1 MSDLNS
7 TYDNYNSDN
16 PADFKDLLLRFLT
29 FWPYVLIS
37 IIIGLVASHISLRYS
52 SYYYETNSTIEIL
65 DKAQESEMALPTAMT
80 VFNRSM
86 INLDNEIGR
95 LSSYNLN
102 KTVVSDIESNLRFFD
117 IGNVKNTELH
127 KTQFFNDYSIVFKT
141 DLELID
147 KKLVFQINI
156 LNNRMNIQHI
166 SKKGDIIKSHDFNSL
181 STYNVLHDLPFDL
194 KINDDLNDREITKQ
208 IIIDP
213 FRATVERFISMIKF
227 NQSLN
232 VISRNFN
239 SGSDQIDIS
248 MRYPNILI
256 AEEYLSKL
264 IEKFD
269 FDGINDRQIEYKR
282 TIDFVNDRSVF
293 LQNELEIIE
302 KRKQDFKSFNK
313 LTDIKSDASMVMNQ
327 QFSYD
332 SDLFTYQSQKDLLG
346 LLKAELIK
354 FEYKLLPINFGL
366 LDDGLNNLINKYND
380 LILNRNNMLS
390 SGIGSRNST
399 ILNLE
404 DQIDNL
410 FQNINGSI
418 KNYEESVDLNIS
430 MIYSKEKE
438 FENQYSNIPENEKIL
453 RAINRELEIKGSTL
467 SFTITE
473 ERRGIY

>member
-1 MSDLNS
+1 
-7 TYDNYNSDN
+7 
-16 PADFKDLLLRFLT
+16 
-29 FWPYVLIS
+29 
-37 IIIGLVASHISLRYS
+37 
-52 SYYYETNSTIEIL
+52 
-65 DKAQESEMALPTAMT
+65 MT

-166 SKKGDIIKSHDFNSL
+166 SKQGDIIKSHDFNSL
-181 STYNVLHDLPFDL
+181 STYNVLYDLPFDL

-346 LLKAELIK
+346 
-354 FEYKLLPINFGL
+354 
-366 LDDGLNNLINKYND
+366 
-380 LILNRNNMLS
+380 
-390 SGIGSRNST
+390 
-399 ILNLE
+399 
-404 DQIDNL
+404 
-410 FQNINGSI
+410 
-418 KNYEESVDLNIS
+418 ES
-430 MIYSKEKE
+430 
-438 FENQYSNIPENEKIL
+438 
-453 RAINRELEIKGSTL
+453 KGRTH
-467 SFTITE
+467 
-473 ERRGIY
+473 

>member
-1 MSDLNS
+1 
-7 TYDNYNSDN
+7 
-16 PADFKDLLLRFLT
+16 
-29 FWPYVLIS
+29 
-37 IIIGLVASHISLRYS
+37 
-52 SYYYETNSTIEIL
+52 
-65 DKAQESEMALPTAMT
+65 
-80 VFNRSM
+80 
-86 INLDNEIGR
+86 
-95 LSSYNLN
+95 
-102 KTVVSDIESNLRFFD
+102 
-117 IGNVKNTELH
+117 
-127 KTQFFNDYSIVFKT
+127 
-141 DLELID
+141 
-147 KKLVFQINI
+147 
-156 LNNRMNIQHI
+156 
-166 SKKGDIIKSHDFNSL
+166 
-181 STYNVLHDLPFDL
+181 
-194 KINDDLNDREITKQ
+194 
-208 IIIDP
+208 
-213 FRATVERFISMIKF
+213 
-227 NQSLN
+227 
-232 VISRNFN
+232 
-239 SGSDQIDIS
+239 

-410 FQNINGSI
+410 FQNINGS
-418 KNYEESVDLNIS
+418 
-430 MIYSKEKE
+430 
-438 FENQYSNIPENEKIL
+438 
-453 RAINRELEIKGSTL
+453 
-467 SFTITE
+467 
-473 ERRGIY
+473 